1 MAREF
6 ILSLLSRENVMS
18 ILVVGS
24 VALDTVTTPFGEGRE
39 VLGGS
44 ATHFSVSASFWAPV
58 RLVAVVGEDFTEAH
72 RKPLV
77 DHDVDLGGLVTA
89 PGKTFRWVGTY
100 GYDLNVAKTLD
111 TQLGVFGTFRPVV
124 PDAWRDTPV
133 VFLANIDPELQAD
146 VLDQVRGPKLVAAD
160 TMNYWI
166 DSKPDALK
174 RLLARVDV
182 VLMNDAEVR
191 QLTGIP
197 NLVRAASE
205 IRGWGP
211 SMVVVK
217 RGEHGVLVFG
227 RDRAFALPGFPLDE
241 VLDPTGAGDAFA
253 GGFLGYLAARGP
265 GEPLD
270 ARRAAVVGSVMA
282 SFQVEA
288 FSLERLDRLTQA
300 EIRERYDRFRELT
313 TFEPLP

>member
-1 MAREF
+1 
-6 ILSLLSRENVMS
+6 VS

-44 ATHFSVSASFWAPV
+44 ATHFSVSASFWSPV
-58 RLVAVVGEDFTEAH
+58 RLVAVVGEDFTDAH
-72 RKPLV
+72 RKPLR
-77 DHDVDLGGLVTA
+77 DHDVDLGGLTVA
-89 PGKTFRWVGTY
+89 PGKTFRWVGKY
-100 GYDLNVAKTLD
+100 GYDLNVAQTLD
-111 TQLGVFGTFRPVV
+111 TQLGVFAAFKPAV
-124 PDAWRDTPV
+124 PKAWRATPV
-133 VFLANIDPELQAD
+133 VFLANIDPDLQAE
-146 VLDQVRGPKLVAAD
+146 VLDQIAGPKLVAAD

-166 DSKPDALK
+166 SSKPEALK

-191 QLTGIP
+191 QLTGVP
-197 NLVRAASE
+197 NLVRAAVA
-205 IRGWGP
+205 IRGWGA

-217 RGEHGVLVFG
+217 RGEHGVLVFAEDG
-227 RDRAFALPGFPLDE
+227 AFALPGFPLED

-253 GGFLGYLAARGP
+253 GGFLGYLAARGATR
-265 GEPLD
+265 PLD

-288 FSLERLDRLTQA
+288 FSLERLDRLTHP
-300 EIRERYDRFRELT
+300 EIRERYDRFRALT
-313 TFEPLP
+313 EFEPLP